1 MLYYVIDAFAKCKFG
16 VLDSKLELRG
26 LSINYMTQF
35 YQFSDPFPLRNA
47 SIPKGLCLNVMQR
60 TTPSPTLEVLCN
72 LWMTILKIADV
83 QNFGRRIEIDESN
96 EGQTD
101 DQKWSSPQ
109 SKDQNFRTN

>member
-35 YQFSDPFPLRNA
+35 YQFSDPL
-47 SIPKGLCLNVMQR
+47 V
-60 TTPSPTLEVLCN
+60 CN